1 MRTSFTQSNQ
11 YSEATA
17 RKFIVADVP
26 TQCTTSFIE
35 TQYEYVDKQRTENIK
50 GYKLWFVQK
59 GLNSFSVK
67 FEKEAILPPFL
78 SLVEFDNLQG
88 IEIRNNVYFKAD
100 GFKVIK

>member
-1 MRTSFTQSNQ
+1 MKTSFTQSNQ

-17 RKFIVADVP
+17 RKFIVTDVP
-26 TQCTTSFIE
+26 TQCATSFIE
-35 TQYEYVDKQRTENIK
+35 TQHEYVDKQRTDNIK

-59 GLNSFSVK
+59 GLNPFSVK
-67 FEKEAILPPFL
+67 FEKEPTLPSFL
-78 SLVEFDNLQG
+78 SMVEFDNLQG